1 MAAKRKRQR
10 KRQKVY
16 GHNCRR
22 RNQLGSQRFFFFFV
36 FSPLEIHA
44 RDQQKIVIYVCGDF
58 VKFSGNKPDYW
69 NSLQQQK

>member
-1 MAAKRKRQR
+1 MATIADDKTSW
-10 KRQKVY
+10 VP
-16 GHNCRR
+16 
-22 RNQLGSQRFFFFFV
+22 SVFF

>member
-1 MAAKRKRQR
+1 MATIADDETSW
-10 KRQKVY
+10 VP
-16 GHNCRR
+16 
-22 RNQLGSQRFFFFFV
+22 SVFFFFFV